1 MKTDSLYLIDTINLT
16 HNTGRF
22 VIALSSRQTGK
33 TYTINVEGINGA
45 APDVFVIAPQP
56 VLDAKVVIISTACKM
71 IQARSM
77 PQALACLASTR
88 LMLRKLCNPKLSFW
102 TDS

>member
-22 VIALSSRQTGK
+22 VIALSSRQIGK
-33 TYTINVEGINGA
+33 TCTIKVEGINGA

-56 VLDAKVVIISTACKM
+56 VLDAKVVSISRQLPVK
-71 IQARSM
+71 
-77 PQALACLASTR
+77 
-88 LMLRKLCNPKLSFW
+88 
-102 TDS
+102 